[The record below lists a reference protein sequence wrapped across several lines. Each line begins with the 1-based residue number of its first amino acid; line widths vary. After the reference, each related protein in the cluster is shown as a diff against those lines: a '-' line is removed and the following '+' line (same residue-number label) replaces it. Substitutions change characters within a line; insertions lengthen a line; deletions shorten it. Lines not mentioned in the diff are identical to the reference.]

1 MKSISLKTKIIS
13 GVITGGMILSSVS
26 AFAATTN
33 KSNTDALKSSEQVQR
48 DTTRKANF
56 ETNLAKLVTD
66 KTITQAQADK
76 IKAAKI
82 KEEAVRKA
90 EREKTKDMT
99 KAERKTYMETNK
111 TAHVNV
117 LKSLVDNGT
126 ITQAQADKIGPGALG
141 GHGIHVKLTDSEK
154 LAMDAKRQKDL
165 DTKLKSLVTAKTIT
179 QVQSDKIKVAK
190 TKEEAVRKVEREK
203 TKDMTKAERK
213 TYMETNKST
222 HVNVL
227 KSLVDNGTITQ
238 AQADAVRPDP
248 GKDGLG
254 KGPKGELKIK

>member
-66 KTITQAQADK
+66 KTITQVQADK
-76 IKAAKI
+76 IKA
-82 KEEAVRKA
+82 
-90 EREKTKDMT
+90 
-99 KAERKTYMETNK
+99 
-111 TAHVNV
+111 
-117 LKSLVDNGT
+117 
-126 ITQAQADKIGPGALG
+126 
-141 GHGIHVKLTDSEK
+141 
-154 LAMDAKRQKDL
+154 
-165 DTKLKSLVTAKTIT
+165 
-179 QVQSDKIKVAK
+179 AK

-213 TYMETNKST
+213 TYMETNKAT

-238 AQADAVRPDP
+238 A
-248 GKDGLG
+248 G
-254 KGPKGELKIK
+254 